1 MEVFYDIHEMYVV
14 LNGSRSKIKNLV
26 IAFKELA
33 PPRME
38 NQEKCSVWTS
48 CRGRTCMRL
57 SKHHLD
63 VLLSEVHAYGL
74 DLLS

>member
-1 MEVFYDIHEMYVV
+1 MEVFYDIHEMYVI

-33 PPRME
+33 PPSME
-38 NQEKCSVWTS
+38 DQEKCSVWTS
-48 CRGRTCMRL
+48 CRGRTCVRL
-57 SKHHLD
+57 PEHYHD
-63 VLLSEVHAYGL
+63 ALLSEVHAYGL